1 MLEASDLVVLQST
14 KSHIMV
20 RNEETLLIAEYRVS
34 MLSGGNLTNLME
46 QVKRARFCCPSVF
59 SYLCF
64 QSKMLIV
71 SSHPD
76 ISSLVD

>member
-46 QVKRARFCCPSVF
+46 QVKRARFCCLFFLTYVF
-59 SYLCF
+59 KVKCSLCPAI
-64 QSKMLIV
+64 LIFLL
-71 SSHPD
+71 S
-76 ISSLVD
+76 